1 VNSVRDGWR
10 KLQTYWHKLPIAYRG
25 GIAICIPLACLISSV
40 VADGLLRQRTSE
52 LQQETE
58 RANRILATSES
69 VLTSL
74 VNAETGVNN
83 YYIGNKKVFLKPYNS
98 TVRTLEPTL
107 ARLEWLVRDR
117 PNQEAQKIQRI
128 AQIAR
133 ARIWLLQQ
141 SIHRLESTQT
151 VENAQ
156 KLAALLLASTRERER
171 FQAEIGRFATAERR
185 LLAVRTRSLQDDRQ
199 LLANV
204 MSGGMNIGILCS
216 IIAIRI
222 LRQLSIE
229 LRKRE
234 RHLKESRILVESIV
248 ANIIDGVAVVTPQG
262 EVESMNNAAS
272 EMFGYAPDEVVG
284 GNWQQLLA
292 QEADVTQLLLLQS
305 PALLDRVMPTGRNLQ
320 AMGQRKNGDWF
331 PIEFSINSIAA
342 DDDEPTAMLGNRII
356 IIRDITAR
364 QQAAAILAAK
374 NAHLRDL
381 NQAFDATN
389 RSLLATNRELDQFA
403 YITAHDLKAPL
414 RAISSLSTWIEED
427 LDAQIQPETRSQMHL
442 LRSRIDRLQALLDSL
457 LEYSRAGRLQTP
469 ISRVDVNG
477 LIARAIDILAPP
489 ATFTV
494 NIIPPL
500 PIFATRQQPLQQV
513 FVHLID
519 NAIRHHPTKV
529 GMVAISAAD
538 LGDRYEFTIADD
550 GEGIDPQYHNR
561 IYTIFQTL
569 KARDLEENIG
579 AGLAIVKK
587 IIEAQGGMI
596 QLESTLGQGA
606 SFKFTWLKHPIV
618 ARNMTI
624 NRSPR
629 A

>member
-1 VNSVRDGWR
+1 VNSVRAGWR
-10 KLQTYWHKLPIAYRG
+10 KLQIYWHKLPIADRG
-25 GIAICIPLACLISSV
+25 GIAICIPLACLITSV
-40 VADGLLRQRTSE
+40 VADGLLRQRTIE

-58 RANRILATSES
+58 RTNRILATSQS

-83 YYIGNKKVFLKPYNS
+83 YYIGNQKVFLKPYNS

-107 ARLEWLVRDR
+107 ASLERLVRDR
-117 PNQEAQKIQRI
+117 PTQETHKIQRI

-133 ARIWLLQQ
+133 TRIWLLQQ
-141 SIHRLESTQT
+141 SIHRWEATKT
-151 VENAQ
+151 VKSANI
-156 KLAALLLASTRERER
+156 AALLLAGTRERER
-171 FQAEIGRFATAERR
+171 FQAEIGRFATTERR
-185 LLAVRTRSLQDDRQ
+185 LLALRTRSLQDDRQ

-204 MSGGMNIGILCS
+204 MSGGMNVGILCS
-216 IIAIRI
+216 IVAIRI
-222 LRQLSIE
+222 LRQLATE
-229 LRKRE
+229 LRQRE
-234 RHLKESRILVESIV
+234 LHLNQSRILVESIV
-248 ANIIDGVAVVTPQG
+248 ANIIDGVAVITPQG
-262 EVESMNNAAS
+262 EVESINNAAS
-272 EMFGYAPDEVVG
+272 EMFGYAPAEVVG

-292 QEADVTQLLLLQS
+292 QEADATQSLLLQS
-305 PALLDRVMPTGRNLQ
+305 PDLLDRVMPTGSNLQ

-342 DDDEPTAMLGNRII
+342 DDDEPMAILGNRII

-364 QQAAAILAAK
+364 QQAAAILSAK
-374 NAHLRDL
+374 NTHLRDL

-389 RSLLATNRELDQFA
+389 RSLLETNRELDQFA

-427 LDAQIQPETRSQMHL
+427 LDAHIQPETRSQMHL

-477 LIARAIDILAPP
+477 LITRAIDILAPP

-494 NIIPPL
+494 NILTPL
-500 PIFATRQQPLQQV
+500 PMFATRQQPLQQV
-513 FVHLID
+513 FLHLID
-519 NAIRHHPTKV
+519 NAIRHHPTQV
-529 GMVAISAAD
+529 GLVAISAAD

-550 GEGIDPQYHNR
+550 GEGIDPQYHDR

-587 IIEAQGGMI
+587 IIEAQGGTI
-596 QLESTLGQGA
+596 QLESALGQGA
-606 SFKFTWLKHPIV
+606 SFKFTWLKHP
-618 ARNMTI
+618 TI
-624 NRSPR
+624 ARSP
-629 A
+629 